1 MLQAMNDY
9 FSAEKSESLLFILAG
24 LIAIGLAFWLWAEGH
39 RLKSAA
45 FPLVAIAL
53 IQLVVGCT
61 VFFRTDAQVA
71 KLRQN
76 FSTAPAKFKSEETTR
91 MNVVMKSFSLYK
103 MIEIALLAIGIGLIL
118 LMRQHDLALGIG
130 AGLVI
135 QSALMLFLDL
145 FAETRGE
152 DYLAALGKLVA

>member
-1 MLQAMNDY
+1 MLQAMNEY
-9 FSAEKSESLLFILAG
+9 FSAEKSESLFFIVAG
-24 LIAIGLAFWLWAEGH
+24 VIAIGLALWLWSEGH
-39 RLKSAA
+39 RLKSMA

-71 KLRQN
+71 KLQQD
-76 FSTAPAKFKSEETTR
+76 FSTAPSEFKSAETAR
-91 MNVVMKSFSLYK
+91 MTVVMKNFSLYK
-103 MIEIALLAIGIGLIL
+103 MTEITLLAIGIGLIL
-118 LMRQHDLALGIG
+118 LMRQHDLALGLG

-135 QSALMLFLDL
+135 QSALMLLLDL

-152 DYLAALGKLVA
+152 DYLTALGKLVT